1 MNKIHNNLSTYME
14 NLAGSNH
21 FNGVV
26 LMAQKN
32 QILFQEAYGTSSFQY
47 DIPMKTN
54 TRFRIGSLTKAFTA
68 MAILLLHKEGKL
80 DIHQTIDGFL
90 PDFKHA
96 HRITIHH
103 LLTNTSGLYNFTES
117 PDYWETTMRKQTSLS
132 DILLSVRD
140 TPLNF
145 KPGEKMAYS
154 NTGYLVLTAII
165 EKTTELSYADFLQKR
180 IFDPLGLVDTGV
192 DDGRTVVKDLATGY
206 TVWGDIKN
214 AEYVDM
220 SFPLGA
226 YGLYSNAAD
235 LFKWARALRNFQL
248 IDEELQRQMF
258 SDFDQG
264 YGYGWFIDTEK
275 QIAGHFG
282 DINGYVSH
290 FALHLEEQLTVIVL
304 SNINLTPVTKI
315 AGDLQAIVMNQYESE
330 EFVSTKEDPP
340 ALESISGKYS
350 NGMETIEIGYDKNI
364 YAVVP
369 KMYGVRYKLKLMPA
383 GEARFVSDFIRE
395 LYTFSEHSLEYVDCL
410 GKTSVY
416 FKIK

>member
-1 MNKIHNNLSTYME
+1 ME
-14 NLAGSNH
+14 NLASSNH
-21 FNGVV
+21 FNGVILV
-26 LMAQKN
+26 AQKN
-32 QILFQEAYGTSSFQY
+32 QILLQEAYGTSSFQY

-68 MAILLLHKEGKL
+68 MAILLLHKEGNL

-117 PDYWETTMRKQTSLS
+117 PDYWETTMRKQTGLS
-132 DILLSVRD
+132 DILMSVRD
-140 TPLNF
+140 APLNF
-145 KPGEKMAYS
+145 EPGEKMAYS

-165 EKTTELSYADFLQKR
+165 EKITELSYADFLQKR
-180 IFDPLGLVDTGV
+180 IFDPLGLLDTGV
-192 DDGRTVVKDLATGY
+192 DDGRTVVKGLATGY

-264 YGYGWFIDTEK
+264 YGYGWFIDSQK
-275 QIAGHFG
+275 QTAGHFG
-282 DINGYVSH
+282 DINGYVSRL
-290 FALHLEEQLTVIVL
+290 ALHLEEQLTVIVL

-315 AGDLQAIVMNQYESE
+315 AGDLQAIVLNRYESE
-330 EFVSTKEDPP
+330 ELVSTKEEPL
-340 ALESISGKYS
+340 ALESIFGKYS
-350 NGMETIEIGYDKNI
+350 NGVETIEIGYDKYI

-383 GEARFVSDFIRE
+383 GGARFVSDFIRE
-395 LYTFSEHSLEYVDCL
+395 IYTFNEHSLEYVDCL
-410 GKTSVY
+410 GKASVY
-416 FKIK
+416 TRLQEKSILR